1 MTMKHF
7 DEAATRAPLA
17 FERLVPALRTAF
29 AGQAQV
35 PPRHVHGIE
44 TAGADDGGGSNNVN
58 KGTVLIMPAWSDAG
72 FLGIK
77 TINIFP
83 GNSARGLPGL
93 HATYVLYD
101 ARTGVPLAMMDGN
114 EITARRTAA
123 ASALGAS
130 FLARQDA
137 RRLLVLGTG
146 RIARMLPAAHA
157 SVRPIDEV
165 WVWNHRPEGA
175 EALAAQWRA
184 EGWNARAVADLEAA
198 VRQADVVSCATL
210 ATAPL
215 VRGEWL
221 APGSHLDLIGSFTPA
236 MREADVQCFAG
247 ARTFVDTDEALQK
260 SGDLLDAMAAGTL
273 RAQDVQGTLA
283 SLCRT
288 AQGERTSQTSQT
300 SRTSRMGRTGDSERT
315 VFKAVGSALEDL
327 TAATLVWQA
336 RDNP

>member
-1 MTMKHF
+1 MTSMKHF

-17 FERLVPALRTAF
+17 FERLVPALRDAF
-29 AGQAQV
+29 AAGAQV

-44 TAGADDGGGSNNVN
+44 TGGADGG

-83 GNSARGLPGL
+83 GNGARGLPGL
-93 HATYVLYD
+93 HATYVLYE

-114 EITARRTAA
+114 ELTARRTAA

-130 FLARQDA
+130 FLARADA

-146 RIARMLPAAHA
+146 RVARLLPAAHA

-165 WVWNHRPEGA
+165 QVWNHRPAGA
-175 EALAAQWRA
+175 EALAAQWRG
-184 EGWNARAVADLEAA
+184 EGIAARAVTDLEAA
-198 VRQADVVSCATL
+198 VRSADIVSCATL

-236 MREADVQCFAG
+236 MREADVRCFED
-247 ARTFVDTDEALQK
+247 ARVFVDTDEALQK
-260 SGDLLDAMAAGTL
+260 AGELLDAMAAGTL
-273 RAQDVQGTLA
+273 RMDAVQGTLA
-283 SLCRT
+283 ALCR
-288 AQGERTSQTSQT
+288 GECT
-300 SRTSRMGRTGDSERT
+300 GRGGAAERT

-327 TAATLVWQA
+327 AAATLVWKYSPERPA
-336 RDNP
+336 

>member
-1 MTMKHF
+1 MKHF
-7 DEAATRAPLA
+7 DEAATRAPLG
-17 FERLVPALRTAF
+17 FEKLVPALRAAF
-29 AGQAQV
+29 AAEAQV
-35 PPRHVHGIE
+35 PPRHVHSIE
-44 TAGADDGGGSNNVN
+44 TAGAD

-130 FLARQDA
+130 FLARGDA

-165 WVWNHRPEGA
+165 TVWNHRPEGA
-175 EALAAQWRA
+175 EALAAQLRA
-184 EGWNARAVADLEAA
+184 EGWNAEAAVDLEAA
-198 VRQADVVSCATL
+198 VRSADIVSCATL
-210 ATAPL
+210 ATVPL

-247 ARTFVDTDEALQK
+247 ARTFIDTNEALQK
-260 SGDLLDAMAAGTL
+260 SGDLLDAIAAGTL
-273 RAQDVQGTLA
+273 RAQEVQGTLA
-283 SLCRT
+283 DLCRGQRP
-288 AQGERTSQTSQT
+288 A
-300 SRTSRMGRTGDSERT
+300 RMGSEERT

-327 TAATLVWQA
+327 TAATLVWQHA
-336 RDNP
+336 A

>member
-1 MTMKHF
+1 MKHF
-7 DEAATRAPLA
+7 DEAATRTPLA
-17 FERLVPALRTAF
+17 FERLVPALRAAF
-29 AGQAQV
+29 AAEAQV
-35 PPRHVHGIE
+35 PPRHVHSVE
-44 TAGADDGGGSNNVN
+44 TMGTD

-130 FLARQDA
+130 FLARPDA

-165 WVWNHRPEGA
+165 LVWNHRPEGA
-175 EALAAQWRA
+175 EALAAQLRA
-184 EGWNARAVADLEAA
+184 EGWNAQAAPDLEAA
-198 VRQADVVSCATL
+198 VRQADIVSCATL

-221 APGSHLDLIGSFTPA
+221 ASGSHLDLIGSFTPA
-236 MREADVQCFAG
+236 MCEADAQCFEG
-247 ARTFVDTDEALQK
+247 ARTFIDTPEALHK
-260 SGDLLDAMAAGTL
+260 AGDLLDAIAAGTL
-273 RAQDVQGTLA
+273 QADAVQGTLA
-283 SLCRT
+283 QLCR
-288 AQGERTSQTSQT
+288 GERP
-300 SRTSRMGRTGDSERT
+300 GRAGPEERT

-327 TAATLVWQA
+327 TAATLVWQGTL
-336 RDNP
+336 PV

>member
-1 MTMKHF
+1 MKHF
-7 DEAATRAPLA
+7 DEAATRAPLG
-17 FERLVPALRTAF
+17 FERLVPALRAAF
-29 AGQAQV
+29 AAEAQV
-35 PPRHVHGIE
+35 PPRHVHSIE
-44 TAGADDGGGSNNVN
+44 TAGAD

-130 FLARQDA
+130 FLARGDA
-137 RRLLVLGTG
+137 RRLLVVGTG

-165 WVWNHRPEGA
+165 CVWNHRPEGA

-184 EGWNARAVADLEAA
+184 EGWNAQAATDLETA
-198 VRQADVVSCATL
+198 VRQADIVSCATL

-236 MREADVQCFAG
+236 MREADARCFEG
-247 ARTFVDTDEALQK
+247 ARTFIDTGEALQK
-260 SGDLLDAMAAGTL
+260 SGDLLDAMAAGML
-273 RAQDVQGTLA
+273 RADAVQGTLA
-283 SLCRT
+283 ELCR
-288 AQGERTSQTSQT
+288 GERP
-300 SRTSRMGRTGDSERT
+300 GRADSEERT

-327 TAATLVWQA
+327 AAATLVWQDA
-336 RDNP
+336 AA

>member
-1 MTMKHF
+1 MKHF
-7 DEAATRAPLA
+7 DEAATRAPLG
-17 FERLVPALRTAF
+17 FERLVPALRAAF

-44 TAGADDGGGSNNVN
+44 TATQDDSGQGMQSTT

-83 GNSARGLPGL
+83 GNSAHGLPGL

-101 ARTGVPLAMMDGN
+101 AHTGVPLAMMDGN

-130 FLARQDA
+130 FLARPDA

-146 RIARMLPAAHA
+146 RIARMLPAAQA

-165 WVWNHRPEGA
+165 RVWNHRPEGA
-175 EALAAQWRA
+175 EGLAAQWRA
-184 EGWNARAVADLEAA
+184 EGWNAQAVAGPGLEAA
-198 VRQADVVSCATL
+198 VRQADIVSCATL

-215 VRGEWL
+215 VRGDWL

-273 RAQDVQGTLA
+273 RAQEVQGTLA
-283 SLCRT
+283 SLCR
-288 AQGERTSQTSQT
+288 GERG
-300 SRTSRMGRTGDSERT
+300 GRASDTERT

-327 TAATLVWQA
+327 AAATLVWQS
-336 RDNP
+336 RDAA

>member
-1 MTMKHF
+1 MKHF
-7 DEAATRAPLA
+7 DEAATRAPLS
-17 FERLVPALRTAF
+17 FERLVPALRAAF
-29 AGQAQV
+29 AAEAQV
-35 PPRHVHGIE
+35 PPRHVHSIE
-44 TAGADDGGGSNNVN
+44 TAGAD

-130 FLARQDA
+130 FLARSDA

-157 SVRPIDEV
+157 SVQPVDEV
-165 WVWNHRPEGA
+165 TVWNHRLEGA

-184 EGWNARAVADLEAA
+184 EGWNAQAATDLEAA
-198 VRQADVVSCATL
+198 VRHADIVSCATL

-236 MREADVQCFAG
+236 MREADVRCFDG
-247 ARTFVDTDEALQK
+247 ARTFIDTGEALQK
-260 SGDLLDAMAAGTL
+260 SGDLLDAIAAGAL
-273 RAQDVQGTLA
+273 RADAVQGTLA
-283 SLCRT
+283 ELCR
-288 AQGERTSQTSQT
+288 GERS
-300 SRTSRMGRTGDSERT
+300 GRSSDEERT
-315 VFKAVGSALEDL
+315 VFQAVGSALEDL
-327 TAATLVWQA
+327 TAATLVWQDA
-336 RDNP
+336 A

>member
-1 MTMKHF
+1 MQHF
-7 DEAATRAPLA
+7 DEAATRAALG
-17 FERLVPALRTAF
+17 FERLVPALRAAF
-29 AGQAQV
+29 AADAHV
-35 PPRHVHGIE
+35 PPRHVHAIE
-44 TAGADDGGGSNNVN
+44 TVGAD
-58 KGTVLIMPAWSDAG
+58 KGTVLIMPAWSGAG

-83 GNSARGLPGL
+83 GNGARGLPGL

-101 ARTGVPLAMMDGN
+101 ARTGVPLALMDGN

-146 RIARMLPAAHA
+146 RIARLLPAAHA
-157 SVRPIDEV
+157 SVRTLGSV
-165 WVWNHRPEGA
+165 QVWNHRPESA
-175 EALAAQWRA
+175 RALAAQWRA
-184 EGWNARAVADLEAA
+184 EGFDASAATDLEAA
-198 VRQADVVSCATL
+198 VRKADIVSCATL

-236 MREADVQCFAG
+236 MREADARCFDG
-247 ARTFVDTDEALQK
+247 ARVFVDTPEALQK
-260 SGDLLDAMAAGTL
+260 AGDLLDAIAAGSL
-273 RAQDVQGTLA
+273 CADAVQGTLA
-283 SLCRT
+283 ALCR
-288 AQGERTSQTSQT
+288 GEST
-300 SRTSRMGRTGDSERT
+300 GRAGREERT

-327 TAATLVWQA
+327 AAATLVWQHA
-336 RDNP
+336 APSSPRP

>member
-1 MTMKHF
+1 MTATTPMKHF
-7 DEAATRAPLA
+7 DEAATRAPLD
-17 FERLVPALRTAF
+17 FRRLVPALREAF
-29 AGQAQV
+29 AAEAQV
-35 PPRHVHGIE
+35 PPRHVHSIE
-44 TAGADDGGGSNNVN
+44 TAGADPGG

-165 WVWNHRPEGA
+165 WVWNHRTEGA

-184 EGWNARAVADLEAA
+184 EGWNARAAPNLEAA
-198 VRQADVVSCATL
+198 VREHADIVSCATL

-236 MREADVQCFAG
+236 MREADAQCFVG
-247 ARTFVDTDEALQK
+247 ARTYVDTNEALQK

-273 RAQDVQGTLA
+273 HAQDVQGTLA
-283 SLCRT
+283 ELCRGQR
-288 AQGERTSQTSQT
+288 A
-300 SRTSRMGRTGDSERT
+300 GRADDEERT

-327 TAATLVWQA
+327 TAATLVWKNA
-336 RDNP
+336 GPT

>member
-1 MTMKHF
+1 MKHF
-7 DEAATRAPLA
+7 DEAATRAPLR
-17 FERLVPALRTAF
+17 FERLVPALRAAF
-29 AGQAQV
+29 AAEAQV
-35 PPRHVHGIE
+35 PPRHVHSIE
-44 TAGADDGGGSNNVN
+44 TAGAD

-101 ARTGVPLAMMDGN
+101 AHTGVPLAMMDGN

-130 FLARQDA
+130 FLARGDA

-157 SVRPIDEV
+157 SVRPVDEV
-165 WVWNHRPEGA
+165 TVWNHRPESA

-184 EGWNARAVADLEAA
+184 EGWNAQAATDLEAA
-198 VRQADVVSCATL
+198 VRHADIVSCATL

-236 MREADVQCFAG
+236 MREADVRCFDG
-247 ARTFVDTDEALQK
+247 ARTFIDTGEALQK
-260 SGDLLDAMAAGTL
+260 SGDLLDAIAAGTL
-273 RAQDVQGTLA
+273 RADAVQGTLA
-283 SLCRT
+283 ELCRN
-288 AQGERTSQTSQT
+288 ERP
-300 SRTSRMGRTGDSERT
+300 GRTGSEERT

-327 TAATLVWQA
+327 TAATLVWQDA
-336 RDNP
+336 A